1 MCPDFPK
8 IGGASAA
15 DVWAYATRQ
24 LSADGANVIR
34 DAILSDATKIPGAN
48 IDAVISSRSSHAQ
61 GDVWTVPTRA
71 ITDKAGFGL
80 ASQVFPFT
88 NPAAAVDLP
97 NVQQALSPTGTGRE
111 AKVEKIQDFTEEGSG
126 TLTADGLEQTI
137 KEILT
142 TVNKL
147 HCFIDL
153 TNMASGDT
161 VIVRQYMTIK
171 SAGSPIKYAEE
182 TYTDAQSLPM
192 LYVITK
198 PARYGIKI
206 TLQQTVGTYRT
217 FDWETFQEKAA

>member
-1 MCPDFPK
+1 MPDFPK

-24 LSADGANVIR
+24 LSADGANIIR
-34 DAILSDATKIPGAN
+34 DAILSDATKIPGTN
-48 IDAVISSRSSHAQ
+48 IDALISSRSSHAQ
-61 GDVWTVPTRA
+61 ADVWAVPTRA

-80 ASQVFPFT
+80 SSQDFPFT
-88 NPAAAVDLP
+88 NPAAPVDLA

-111 AKVEKIQDFTEEGSG
+111 AKVDKIQDFIEEASG
-126 TLTADGLEQTI
+126 TLTATAVEDTI
-137 KEILT
+137 KEILA

-153 TNMASGDT
+153 TNMVAADSIT
-161 VIVRQYMTIK
+161 VRQYMTIK
-171 SAGSPIKYAEE
+171 DAGSPVKYAEE
-182 TYTDAQSLPM
+182 VYSGVQSLPM

-198 PARYGIKI
+198 PARYGIKV
-206 TLQQTVGTYRT
+206 TLEQTAGTYKD